1 LDTLTEVTWNEN
13 WGERGWS
20 WRAPEPVT
28 AQLTCFSPE
37 TTEGKWLLEDS
48 IGQKIVLSEGIT
60 MEKGWQQFEVPL
72 KASGSSRYPGIGTYQ
87 LIWSSQGTEM
97 KTKLIV
103 QKESEETE

>member
-1 LDTLTEVTWNEN
+1 
-13 WGERGWS
+13 
-20 WRAPEPVT
+20 
-28 AQLTCFSPE
+28 
-37 TTEGKWLLEDS
+37 LEDS